1 MDVCAIGV
9 QTMMQSDHCTPR
21 NQNELQI
28 LRMIFVPSV
37 RDSSPIGVE
46 ILIERKRRT
55 YAESIPMFLPLR
67 FHQSDS
73 SQDCL

>member
-1 MDVCAIGV
+1 MYVCMYCASLDYVTDNIDQDMDVCAIGV
-9 QTMMQSDHCTPR
+9 QTIMQSDHCTPR

-37 RDSSPIGVE
+37 RDSSPIAVE

-55 YAESIPMFLPLR
+55 
-67 FHQSDS
+67 
-73 SQDCL
+73 